1 MNLQIGY
8 SKKADKFLENN
19 SQTITEKEVDEL
31 TVLAIKKI
39 FKIEQSNI
47 NPKKLKGKLKGYY
60 RIKKSNIRIIFSLRN
75 DKIIKVLINDIDF
88 RGDIYK

>member
-1 MNLQIGY
+1 MTLQIEY
-8 SKKADKFLENN
+8 SKKANKFLENN
-19 SQTITEKEVDEL
+19 SQSITENEVDKL

-47 NPKKLKGKLKGYY
+47 NLKKLKGKLKSYY
-60 RIKKSNIRIIFSLRN
+60 RIKKGNIRIIFSLRK
-75 DKIIKVLINDIDF
+75 DKIIKALINDIDF